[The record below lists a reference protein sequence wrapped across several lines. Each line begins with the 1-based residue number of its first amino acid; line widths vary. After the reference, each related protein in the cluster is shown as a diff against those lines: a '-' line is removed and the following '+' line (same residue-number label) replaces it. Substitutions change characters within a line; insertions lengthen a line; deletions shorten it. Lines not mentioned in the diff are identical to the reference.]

1 MALMVW
7 KCVHGLA
14 PAYLSDLLLP
24 SQVISICNLQ
34 WLVLY
39 WFHAPRLQLDNEVS
53 QSTNQPCTW
62 NRLPPALWSPDLSD
76 SAFKQALKT
85 HLFLTARR
93 HLDVFMILVPDLLT
107 YFTDMAVIAIWHTF
121 NFSLIIQTGRM
132 WLIWLTLFT
141 SLRLSF
147 WLSHSSLS
155 YGLSASLDI
164 QDWQTP
170 LSMGGAVAVWV
181 ASRPEACRLSQLQGC
196 GFESAPLTS
205 IA

>member
-1 MALMVW
+1 VCSW
-7 KCVHGLA
+7 SRSS
-14 PAYLSDLLLP
+14 LSQRP
-24 SQVISICNLQ
+24 TTAISGHQHLQ
-34 WLVLY
+34 SAVTSTLLVLR
-39 WFHAPRLQLDNEVS
+39 ARTATS
-53 QSTNQPCTW
+53 QQSFTVNGPATW